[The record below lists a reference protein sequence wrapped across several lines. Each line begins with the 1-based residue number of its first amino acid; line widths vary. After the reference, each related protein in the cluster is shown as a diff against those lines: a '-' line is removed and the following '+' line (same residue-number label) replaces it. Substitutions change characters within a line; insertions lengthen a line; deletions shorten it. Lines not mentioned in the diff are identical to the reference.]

1 MHRRSFLTASAAVL
15 TAAAMPWSPSRAME
29 SLPLLRLNANEN
41 PLGMSPMARAAAA
54 EALTQGHRYSFGVEG
69 LLAQEIA
76 ELEGVE
82 KANVTIANGSTGILE
97 AVVWQQAMRGGTL
110 VQPEITFGAVG
121 EIAAAAQLGRID
133 VPMLDGFRVDLEAME
148 AAAAKVDGP
157 VLVYLVT
164 PNNPTG
170 LLIPHAAIEA
180 WVRRAPDNVFFLID
194 EAYHELVDDASYRS
208 CVGLLREGRENLL
221 IARTFSKIY
230 AMAGMR
236 LGYAMAAESVVGA
249 LQKYYSSWSI
259 NIAAMQAGRAS
270 LKDEEF
276 RTLSFS
282 SNRSARDF
290 TQKGLADLGLNFI
303 PSQGNFLIHEIRM
316 PLKDYQQKMSQ
327 AGILVGRDMGLG
339 YGWNRLSIG
348 TPDEMERFMATLASL
363 HSGGWS

>member
-1 MHRRSFLTASAAVL
+1 MHRRSFLTASAAIL
-15 TAAAMPWSPSRAME
+15 TAAAIPWSQSRAAE

-41 PLGMSPMARAAAA
+41 PLGMSPMARTAAA
-54 EALTQGHRYSFGVEG
+54 EALAEGHRYSFGVEG

-76 ELEGVE
+76 ELEGID

-110 VQPEITFGAVG
+110 VQPQVTFGAVG
-121 EIAAAAQLGRID
+121 EIAAAAQLARVD

-170 LLIPHAAIEA
+170 LLTPHKAIEA

-194 EAYHELVDDASYRS
+194 EAYHELVDDPSYRS
-208 CVGLLREGRENLL
+208 CVGLVREERENVL

-236 LGYAMAAESVVGA
+236 LGYAMAAAPVVES
-249 LQKYYSSWSI
+249 LQKYYSSWSV

-270 LKDEEF
+270 LRDAEF
-276 RTLSFS
+276 RALSFN

-290 TQKGLADLGLNFI
+290 TQDGLAKLGLTFI

-316 PLKDYQQKMSQ
+316 PLKDYQMKMRE
-327 AGILVGRDMGLG
+327 AGILVGRDMDLG

-348 TPDEMERFMATLASL
+348 TPDEMKRFMATLEAL
-363 HSGGWS
+363 HADAWS